1 MRDIEAGEGMFGA
14 MERRAAGSIKA
25 DNAQQQPPVEAHRQ
39 QQQPRQQQPR
49 QQEQQHT
56 TAPTL
61 EVEHRPSPQVV
72 GTPSPRREHDPKF
85 EPLLESS
92 PRGGGMETLVSPRHG
107 RRAIETPALVTSPRA
122 VAGTRN
128 PKLWLQRVALP

>member
-1 MRDIEAGEGMFGA
+1 MFGA

-39 QQQPRQQQPR
+39 QQ
-49 QQEQQHT
+49 QQHT